1 MTDLTTINVTLD
13 RLKNKKQDLICLS
26 KIIRIVKTTYC
37 DNSAI
42 TVNSTIVVESGD
54 STTAIYGTLL
64 GHLIPNAQLLE
75 NALTLE
81 KKLKEEIE
89 KTEQVLSAFTYALAP
104 LMDESK

>member
-13 RLKNKKQDLICLS
+13 RLNNKKRDLITLS
-26 KIIRIVKTTYC
+26 NIIAITKKPYC

-42 TVNSTIVVESGD
+42 TVNSSVVIASEENR
-54 STTAIYGTLL
+54 TTLGGTLL
-64 GHLIPNAQLLE
+64 GHLLPNAQLLE
-75 NALTLE
+75 NALALE

-89 KTEQVLSAFTYALAP
+89 KIEQVLTALTYALAP